1 MKRRDDELNRSL
13 RDEEQLELQFAKA
26 VLCDDAGPASNP
38 GIDEI
43 PDPMASST
51 SRRKHRRT
59 VKTGV
64 DVHIPPDTLKM
75 PKVVQSLVRNKVP
88 STAIASIM
96 HEIVWDVNGD
106 PAKLCLSY
114 D

>member
-1 MKRRDDELNRSL
+1 MSSTGRSL
-13 RDEEQLELQFAKA
+13 HNEEQIELQFAKA
-26 VLCDDAGPASNP
+26 VLSDDAGLAADP
-38 GIDEI
+38 GIDEV

-51 SRRKHRRT
+51 PRRKHRRMT
-59 VKTGV
+59 VKTEV
-64 DVHIPPDTLKM
+64 DVHIPPDILKR
-75 PKVVQSLVRNKVP
+75 PKVAQSLVRNKVP

-96 HEIVWDVNGD
+96 HEIVWEVNGD